1 MYKENEVIENRAA
14 QDSSPEDDD
23 VRTIDE
29 DENGTIDDNPD
40 DPSTSDR
47 AVREDEEDGVNREN
61 DNDNTNTLIHVKDAP
76 RVEDVSD
83 DDSDDSDD
91 SVKVEPEPDE
101 GRDLEV
107 DILEPITSVEEPEY
121 DGVSHVISDK
131 SRDLLQVT

>member
-1 MYKENEVIENRAA
+1 MSEEDEVIENKAA

-29 DENGTIDDNPD
+29 DENGTINDNPD
-40 DPSTSDR
+40 DLSTSDP
-47 AVREDEEDGVNREN
+47 AVREDEEDGVNRGD
-61 DNDNTNTLIHVKDAP
+61 DNDNTNTLIHVKDAT

-83 DDSDDSDD
+83 SDE

-121 DGVSHVISDK
+121 DGVSHVISYK
-131 SRDLLQVT
+131 SRDQLEVT

>member
-1 MYKENEVIENRAA
+1 MSEEDEVIENKAA

-23 VRTIDE
+23 VRTIDD

-40 DPSTSDR
+40 SPSTSDP
-47 AVREDEEDGVNREN
+47 AVREDEEDGVNRED
-61 DNDNTNTLIHVKDAP
+61 DNDNTNTLIHVKDVT

-83 DDSDDSDD
+83 DDSDE

-121 DGVSHVISDK
+121 DGVSHVISYK
-131 SRDLLQVT
+131 SRDQLQVT